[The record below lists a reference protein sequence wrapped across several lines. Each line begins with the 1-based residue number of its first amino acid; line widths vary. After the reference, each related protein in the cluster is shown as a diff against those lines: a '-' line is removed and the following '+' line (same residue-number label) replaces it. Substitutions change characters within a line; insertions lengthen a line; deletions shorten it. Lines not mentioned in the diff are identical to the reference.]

1 MDSSEKLDHIKLNII
16 YKVIIQVM
24 LITKKDIL
32 KIDSEKM
39 HEVYDNW
46 PKIAMKSYKKN
57 YEIPEFKNID
67 HIIFAGMGGSGTI
80 GDIFSSILSKT
91 NIHVEVIKGY
101 LLPKTV
107 DSKSL
112 VVTTSISGNTEE
124 TLSVLSKVLELKCKS
139 ISFSD
144 NGKMKNYCEKN
155 RLNHRNIRMNHSPRA
170 SFPTFLFSILR
181 VLEPFLPIEKR
192 DIHDSLDKLQK
203 QKERISSLN
212 LNDTNPAISIA
223 KWMPE
228 VPLIYYPSG
237 LQAAA
242 IRLKNSLQ
250 ENTKMHTFN
259 EDIIEVCHNGI
270 VAWEHTS
277 SVQPIIIQGA
287 DDHIKTKERCSLLEE
302 YFKKNSIQFY
312 KISSIKGS
320 ILSKLITLIF
330 LLDYVTIYLA
340 VLQNIDPT
348 PVKSIDFIKKRL
360 KEIS

>member
-1 MDSSEKLDHIKLNII
+1 MDLST
-16 YKVIIQVM
+16 IQ
-24 LITKKDIL
+24 
-32 KIDSEKM
+32 KIDKSKM
-39 HEVYDNW
+39 YEIYDNW
-46 PKIAMKSYKKN
+46 PKIARESFETN
-57 YEIPEFKNID
+57 YEPIDFQNIE
-67 HIIFAGMGGSGTI
+67 HIVFAGMGGSGAI
-80 GDIFSSILSKT
+80 GDIFASILSKSK
-91 NIHVEVIKGY
+91 IHVNVVKGY
-101 LLPKTV
+101 ALPKTV
-107 DSKSL
+107 DSNSL
-112 VVTTSISGNTEE
+112 VVVISVSGDTNEAFSILESAHSIGSKIIVFSSG
-124 TLSVLSKVLELKCKS
+124 
-139 ISFSD
+139 
-144 NGKMKNYCEKN
+144 GKMKEYCQKN
-155 RLNHRNIRMNHSPRA
+155 KINHRVIERFHSPRA
-170 SFPTFLFSILR
+170 SYTSYLYGMLNVLHSALQIKREDITESIEE
-181 VLEPFLPIEKR
+181 LE
-192 DIHDSLDKLQK
+192 KLGDNINSKNLSNSNQA
-203 QKERISSLN
+203 LN
-212 LNDTNPAISIA
+212 LA
-223 KWMPE
+223 KWINGI
-228 VPLIYYPSG
+228 PLIYYPFG
-237 LQAAA
+237 LQSAA
-242 IRLKNSLQ
+242 IRFKNSLQ